1 MTTSAKALGQRLK
14 EAMAARGLSNVDVAS
29 ALGVHSI
36 TVSKWRGGSQP
47 VEPNRLPRLAEVLG
61 VSEAWLLVG
70 DAGTPAVSATAQAAR
85 PADLPTPAR
94 LRQLEIERELI
105 EAGAT
110 EQQVSDFRR
119 SVRESPLIGVLFHG
133 GAPNRISAE
142 AAMQLYEGVALG
154 FRRIIEQMLA
164 DERAAK
170 RRK

>member
-1 MTTSAKALGQRLK
+1 MAGARSGFGRRLK
-14 EAMAARGLSNVDVAS
+14 EAMAAKGLSNADVAA
-29 ALGVHSI
+29 ALGVHTI
-36 TVSKWRGGSQP
+36 TVSKWRTGSQP
-47 VEPNRLPRLAEVLG
+47 VESTRVPRLAEVLG

-70 DAGTPAVSATAQAAR
+70 DAATASAIPSGSA
-85 PADLPTPAR
+85 ADLPTPAR

-110 EQQVSDFRR
+110 EQQVNDFRR

-133 GAPNRISAE
+133 GAPNRVSEE

-164 DERAAK
+164 DENAAK
-170 RRK
+170 RGR